1 MSSASYY
8 GRPILKEPVW
18 KPEVPIYM
26 FTGGLAGACSVLSLA
41 ARLAGKQRLSKVSL
55 FVGLAAEIP
64 SPILLISD
72 LGRPERFLNMLRVF
86 KPTSP
91 MSVGSWILAASSGA
105 TTTAAACEV
114 LGVAPRLKLAA
125 GIVSASAG
133 APLSVY
139 TATLISNTAV
149 PVWHEAR
156 RELPFLFAAESAAS
170 AGAATALVLAP
181 REAAPARRLALFGV
195 AASELIAA
203 RMRKSLGAHAEV
215 YEKEEAGE
223 YERLARATGVV
234 GSALLAGKGR
244 RGRPASLAGG
254 MLVLGSVLARRWSI
268 FRAGF
273 QSARDPRYTVEPQRA
288 RVEREAAGS

>member
-41 ARLAGKQRLSKVSL
+41 ARLAGKRRLSRVSL
-55 FVGLAAEIP
+55 YVGLAAEVP
-64 SPILLISD
+64 SPLLLISD

-91 MSVGSWILAASSGA
+91 MSVGSWILGVSNGA

-114 LGVAPRLKLAA
+114 FGVAPRLKLAA

-149 PVWHEAR
+149 PVWHEAH

-181 REAAPARRLALFGV
+181 REAGPARRLALLGV

-203 RMRKSLGAHAEV
+203 RMRKRLGPHAEV
-215 YEKEEAGE
+215 YENEEAGQ
-223 YERLARATGVV
+223 YERLARVTGFA
-234 GSALLAGKGR
+234 GAALLAGKGR
-244 RGRPASLAGG
+244 RGRPAALAGG
-254 MLVLGSVLARRWSI
+254 MLVLGSALARRWSI

-288 RVEREAAGS
+288 RVEREAAES

>member
-1 MSSASYY
+1 VTSSSYY

-18 KPEVPIYM
+18 KAEVPLYF
-26 FTGGLAGACSVLSLA
+26 FTGGLAGASSVLSFA
-41 ARLAGKQRLSKVSL
+41 ARLAGKQRLARASL
-55 FVGLAAEIP
+55 FVGFAAEAP
-64 SPILLISD
+64 SPVLLMSD
-72 LGRPERFLNMLRVF
+72 LGRPERFVNMLRVF

-91 MSVGSWILAASSGA
+91 MSVGSWILAASGAA
-105 TTTAAACEV
+105 TTTAVACEA

-125 GIVSASAG
+125 EAVSAAAG

-170 AGAATALVLAP
+170 AGAAAALVLAP
-181 REAAPARRLALFGV
+181 RDAAPARRLALLGV
-195 AASELIAA
+195 AASELVAVS
-203 RMRKSLGAHAEV
+203 MRRKLGRLAEV
-215 YEKEEAGE
+215 YEQDEAGQ
-223 YERLARATGVV
+223 YEKLARAAGFA
-234 GSALLAGKGR
+234 GAALLAGQGR
-244 RGRPASLAGG
+244 RARPASFAGG
-254 MLVLGSVLARRWSI
+254 LLVLGSVLARRWST

-288 RVEREAAGS
+288 RVAGF